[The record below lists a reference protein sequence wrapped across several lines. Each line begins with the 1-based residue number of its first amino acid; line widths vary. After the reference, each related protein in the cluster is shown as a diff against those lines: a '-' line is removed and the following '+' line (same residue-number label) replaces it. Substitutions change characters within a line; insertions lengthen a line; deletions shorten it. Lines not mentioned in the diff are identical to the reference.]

1 MKHIIIIHMYLYLL
15 HSSTYV
21 GGTVLSS
28 YNRLIPNNAIIFDN
42 GADEDTNVGDILPP
56 DNSSSVAVID
66 CSTDNSQPLTWTDG
80 AGQTVPTSP
89 NLTVYQTTSGSSAAL
104 HIDTTDTSTFTNGR
118 YQCDGGMARV
128 VNIYINQ
135 GGGERDDIVC
145 DNVYLYTLIVF
156 SDIGMQ
162 CDTPFSSCAQRS
174 GAEPCTIYMFATHF
188 EDK

>member
-1 MKHIIIIHMYLYLL
+1 MQYSEQLSNHTVISLPSPPHTTHCCL
-15 HSSTYV
+15 

-28 YNRLIPNNAIIFDN
+28 YNRFIPNNAMILDN

-66 CSTDNSQPLTWTDG
+66 CSTDNSTQPLTWTDG

-118 YQCDGGMARV
+118 YQCDGGMAKV

-135 GGGERDDIVC
+135 EGGEK
-145 DNVYLYTLIVF
+145 
-156 SDIGMQ
+156 
-162 CDTPFSSCAQRS
+162 
-174 GAEPCTIYMFATHF
+174 E
-188 EDK
+188 

>member
-1 MKHIIIIHMYLYLL
+1 MQLFSLL
-15 HSSTYV
+15 TPLPPPPS

-28 YNRLIPNNAIIFDN
+28 NNRLIPNNAIIFDN

-66 CSTDNSQPLTWTDG
+66 CSTDNSTQPLTWTDG

-118 YQCDGGMARV
+118 YQCDGGMARA
-128 VNIYINQ
+128 VNIYINRE
-135 GGGERDDIVC
+135 GGKKEQHCG
-145 DNVYLYTLIVF
+145 
-156 SDIGMQ
+156 
-162 CDTPFSSCAQRS
+162 
-174 GAEPCTIYMFATHF
+174 
-188 EDK
+188 

>member
-1 MKHIIIIHMYLYLL
+1 MYLYLL

-42 GADEDTNVGDILPP
+42 GNTDDDDTNVGDILPP

-66 CSTDNSQPLTWTDG
+66 CSTDNSTQPLTWTDG

-118 YQCDGGMARV
+118 YQCGGGMARV

-135 GGGERDDIVC
+135 EGGEK
-145 DNVYLYTLIVF
+145 
-156 SDIGMQ
+156 
-162 CDTPFSSCAQRS
+162 
-174 GAEPCTIYMFATHF
+174 E
-188 EDK
+188 